1 MKTKIRISLLAIM
14 LLAFQPIFSQVNED
28 LVELDEVVLTL
39 PFGQTLGKSVLKVD
53 KLNFNDINPIIKQY
67 ISNSISKLPGV
78 SIISTGAGIG
88 KPSIRGLSFNRVVV
102 LNQGMRLENQQWGE
116 EHGLALSSSGV
127 NSVEVVKGPL
137 YVLYGSDAMG
147 GVLYIEPEKYSTSD
161 DLEIDY
167 TGIYNSNYSGF
178 SNNLGLKGSSENFSY
193 MLRADITDNGNYSSP
208 DGEIE
213 NTWFKQ
219 NDFKAGV
226 AYQTEKF
233 QSDLRFSMSETEVGI
248 PHMEEGHDD
257 HDDHG
262 EEDHDDHGEE
272 DHDDHGEEDH
282 YQEINHTTLT
292 WKNTFDMGNDHTLEI
307 TLGRQLNERKEFGG
321 HEEEGHDDHE
331 EHEEEGHDD
340 HEEHE
345 EEGHD
350 DHEEHEEEGHDDHDD
365 HEGHEEG
372 EAELDME
379 LETTSI
385 DIKLTMPQSDDLNL
399 IIGTS
404 LLNQENKNFGHET
417 LIPDAEKKDFGLFA
431 LGQFDIDD
439 TSQALIGVRY
449 DNRSISSES
458 SSNDYSNF
466 NGSLGFK
473 KDFGNSTLR
482 INLSSGFR
490 APDLIELYADGS
502 HHGSFQYKKG
512 NTNLEAE
519 ESLQTDLSYQINND
533 NSIVSFDL
541 FYNDISDYIYLSP
554 SSMFED
560 GLRVYDY
567 MQQDSKLYGGEI
579 HLNKNTSIDW
589 LSYYTSIEYVFGE
602 SMDGEALPFISP
614 LTLNQ
619 VFNIDFGNNYSVE
632 IDFIAKAKQSRVSLF
647 EEETDGYSVLNLSGN
662 YKTEF
667 MTNDLNLFWRI
678 SNVFDKEY
686 YDHLSRLKTAG
697 IEQMGRNISVGLTYN
712 F

>member
-1 MKTKIRISLLAIM
+1 MSKKNRISLIAIM
-14 LLAFQPIFSQVNED
+14 LLAFQVTFSQVND
-28 LVELDEVVLTL
+28 NLVKLDEVVLTL
-39 PFGQTLGKSVLKVD
+39 PFDQTLGKSVLKVD

-78 SIISTGAGIG
+78 SIISTGSGIG

-102 LNQGMRLENQQWGE
+102 LSQGMRLENQQWGE

-147 GVLYIEPEKYSTSD
+147 GVLYIEPEKYLTSE

-213 NTWFKQ
+213 NSWFKQ

-233 QSDLRFSMSETEVGI
+233 QSDLRISMSDIEVGI

-257 HDDHG
+257 HDDH
-262 EEDHDDHGEE
+262 EEDEHE
-272 DHDDHGEEDH
+272 EEDH
-282 YQEINHTTLT
+282 YQEIKHTTLS
-292 WKNTFDMGNDHTLEI
+292 WKNTFDMGNDHTLDI

-321 HEEEGHDDHE
+321 HEEEGHDDH
-331 EHEEEGHDD
+331 DD
-340 HEEHE
+340 
-345 EEGHD
+345 
-350 DHEEHEEEGHDDHDD
+350 HEEEGHDDHDD
-365 HEGHEEG
+365 HEEEGHEEG

-541 FYNDISDYIYLSP
+541 FYNDISDYIYLNP

-589 LSYYTSIEYVFGE
+589 LSYYTSIEYVFAE

-632 IDFIAKAKQSRVSLF
+632 IDFIAKAKQSRVSMF

-697 IEQMGRNISVGLTYN
+697 IEEMGRNISVGLTYN

>member
-14 LLAFQPIFSQVNED
+14 LFAFQSIFSQVNED

-53 KLNFNDINPIIKQY
+53 KLNFKDINPIIKQY

-178 SNNLGLKGSSENFSY
+178 SNNLGLKGSLENFSY

-257 HDDHG
+257 HDDH
-262 EEDHDDHGEE
+262 DDHGED

-292 WKNTFDMGNDHTLEI
+292 WKNTFDMGNDHTLDI

-321 HEEEGHDDHE
+321 
-331 EHEEEGHDD
+331 HEEEGHDD

-589 LSYYTSIEYVFGE
+589 LSYYTSIEYVFAE

-632 IDFIAKAKQSRVSLF
+632 IDFIAKAKQSRVSMF

-667 MTNDLNLFWRI
+667 MTNGLNLFWRI

-697 IEQMGRNISVGLTYN
+697 IEEMGRNISVGLTYN

>member
-1 MKTKIRISLLAIM
+1 MLKYLTFKKYKMSKKNRISLIAIM
-14 LLAFQPIFSQVNED
+14 LLVFQVTFSQVND
-28 LVELDEVVLTL
+28 NLVKLDEVVLTL
-39 PFGQTLGKSVLKVD
+39 PFDQTLGKSVLKVD

-78 SIISTGAGIG
+78 SIISTGSGIG

-102 LNQGMRLENQQWGE
+102 LSQGMRLENQQWGE

-147 GVLYIEPEKYSTSD
+147 GVLYIEPEKYLISD

-167 TGIYNSNYSGF
+167 TGIYNSNYNGF

-193 MLRADITDNGNYSSP
+193 MLRADIKDNGNYSSP

-213 NTWFKQ
+213 NSWFKQ

-233 QSDLRFSMSETEVGI
+233 QSDLRISMSDIEVGI

-257 HDDHG
+257 HDDH
-262 EEDHDDHGEE
+262 EEDEHDDHE
-272 DHDDHGEEDH
+272 EEDH
-282 YQEINHTTLT
+282 YQEIKHTTLS
-292 WKNTFDMGNDHTLEI
+292 WKNTFDMGNDHTLDI

-321 HEEEGHDDHE
+321 HEEEGH
-331 EHEEEGHDD
+331 
-340 HEEHE
+340 
-345 EEGHD
+345 
-350 DHEEHEEEGHDDHDD
+350 
-365 HEGHEEG
+365 EEG
-372 EAELDME
+372 EAELEME

-431 LGQFDIDD
+431 LGQFDINE

-458 SSNDYSNF
+458 GSNDYSNF

-482 INLSSGFR
+482 MNLSSGFR

-512 NTNLEAE
+512 NTNLVAE
-519 ESLQTDLSYQINND
+519 ESLQTDLSYQINNN

-541 FYNDISDYIYLSP
+541 FYNDISDYIYLNP

-560 GLRVYDY
+560 GLKVYDY
-567 MQQDSKLYGGEI
+567 MQQDAKLYGGEI

-589 LSYYTSIEYVFGE
+589 LSYYTSVEYVFAE

-632 IDFIAKAKQSRVSLF
+632 IDFIAKAKQSRVSMF
-647 EEETDGYSVLNLSGN
+647 EEETDGYSLLNLSGN
-662 YKTEF
+662 FKTEF
-667 MTNDLNLFWRI
+667 MNNDLNLFWRI

-697 IEQMGRNISVGLTYN
+697 IHEMGRNISVGLKCN

>member
-1 MKTKIRISLLAIM
+1 MKTKIRISLLALM

-147 GVLYIEPEKYSTSD
+147 GVLYIEPEKYLTSD

-193 MLRADITDNGNYSSP
+193 MLRADIKDNGNYSSP

-213 NTWFKQ
+213 NSWFKQ

-257 HDDHG
+257 HDDHDDH
-262 EEDHDDHGEE
+262 EEDGHD

-292 WKNTFDMGNDHTLEI
+292 WKNTFDMGNDHTLDI

-321 HEEEGHDDHE
+321 
-331 EHEEEGHDD
+331 
-340 HEEHE
+340 
-345 EEGHD
+345 
-350 DHEEHEEEGHDDHDD
+350 HEEEGHDDHDD

-512 NTNLEAE
+512 NINLEAE

-541 FYNDISDYIYLSP
+541 FYNDISDYIYLNP

-589 LSYYTSIEYVFGE
+589 LFYYTSIEYVFAE

-632 IDFIAKAKQSRVSLF
+632 IDFIAKAKQSRVSMF

-697 IEQMGRNISVGLTYN
+697 IEQMGRNISVGLKYN

>member
-1 MKTKIRISLLAIM
+1 M
-14 LLAFQPIFSQVNED
+14 LLVFQVTFSQVND
-28 LVELDEVVLTL
+28 NLVKLDEVVLTL
-39 PFGQTLGKSVLKVD
+39 PFDQTLGKSVLKVD

-78 SIISTGAGIG
+78 SIISTGSGIG

-102 LNQGMRLENQQWGE
+102 LSQGMRLENQQWGE

-147 GVLYIEPEKYSTSD
+147 GVLYIEPEKYLISD

-167 TGIYNSNYSGF
+167 TGIYNSNYNGF

-193 MLRADITDNGNYSSP
+193 MLRADIKDNGNYSSP

-213 NTWFKQ
+213 NSWFKQ

-233 QSDLRFSMSETEVGI
+233 QSDLRISMSDIEVGI

-257 HDDHG
+257 HE
-262 EEDHDDHGEE
+262 EEDN
-272 DHDDHGEEDH
+272 
-282 YQEINHTTLT
+282 YQEIKHTTLS
-292 WKNTFDMGNDHTLEI
+292 WKNTFDMGNDHTLDI

-321 HEEEGHDDHE
+321 HEEEGDDDHDDHE
-331 EHEEEGHDD
+331 E
-340 HEEHE
+340 
-345 EEGHD
+345 
-350 DHEEHEEEGHDDHDD
+350 
-365 HEGHEEG
+365 EGHEEG

-431 LGQFDIDD
+431 LGQFDINE

-458 SSNDYSNF
+458 GSNDYSNF

-482 INLSSGFR
+482 MNLSSGFR

-512 NTNLEAE
+512 NTNLVAE
-519 ESLQTDLSYQINND
+519 ESLQTDLSYQINNN

-541 FYNDISDYIYLSP
+541 FYNDISDYIYLNP

-560 GLRVYDY
+560 GLKVYDY
-567 MQQDSKLYGGEI
+567 MQQDAKLYGGEI

-589 LSYYTSIEYVFGE
+589 LSYYTSVEYVFAE

-632 IDFIAKAKQSRVSLF
+632 IDFIAKAKQSRVSMF
-647 EEETDGYSVLNLSGN
+647 EEETDGYSLLNLSGN
-662 YKTEF
+662 FKTEF
-667 MTNDLNLFWRI
+667 MNNDLNLFWRI

-697 IEQMGRNISVGLTYN
+697 IHEMGRNISVGLKCN

>member
-1 MKTKIRISLLAIM
+1 MSKKNRISLIAIM
-14 LLAFQPIFSQVNED
+14 LLAFQVTFSQVND
-28 LVELDEVVLTL
+28 NLVKLDEVVLTL
-39 PFGQTLGKSVLKVD
+39 PFDQTLGKSVLKVD

-78 SIISTGAGIG
+78 SIISTGSGIG

-102 LNQGMRLENQQWGE
+102 LSQGMRLENQQWGE

-147 GVLYIEPEKYSTSD
+147 GVLYIEPEKYLTSD

-167 TGIYNSNYSGF
+167 TGIYNSNYNGF

-193 MLRADITDNGNYSSP
+193 MLRADIKDNGNYSSP

-213 NTWFKQ
+213 NSWFKQ

-233 QSDLRFSMSETEVGI
+233 QSDLRISMSDIEVGI

-257 HDDHG
+257 HDYH
-262 EEDHDDHGEE
+262 EEDDHDDHE
-272 DHDDHGEEDH
+272 EEDH
-282 YQEINHTTLT
+282 YQEIKHTTLS
-292 WKNTFDMGNDHTLEI
+292 WKNTFDMGNDHTLDI

-331 EHEEEGHDD
+331 EEGHDD
-340 HEEHE
+340 HEE
-345 EEGHD
+345 
-350 DHEEHEEEGHDDHDD
+350 
-365 HEGHEEG
+365 EGHEEG

-431 LGQFDIDD
+431 LGQFDINE

-458 SSNDYSNF
+458 GSNDYSNF

-482 INLSSGFR
+482 MNLSSGFR

-512 NTNLEAE
+512 NTNLVAE
-519 ESLQTDLSYQINND
+519 ESLQTDLSYQINNN

-541 FYNDISDYIYLSP
+541 FYNDISDYIYLNP

-560 GLRVYDY
+560 GLKVYDY
-567 MQQDSKLYGGEI
+567 MQQDAKLYGGEI

-589 LSYYTSIEYVFGE
+589 LSYYTSVEYVFAE

-632 IDFIAKAKQSRVSLF
+632 IDFIAKAKQSRVSMF

-662 YKTEF
+662 FKTEF
-667 MTNDLNLFWRI
+667 MNNDLNLFWRI

-697 IEQMGRNISVGLTYN
+697 IHEMGRNISVGLKYN

>member
-1 MKTKIRISLLAIM
+1 MKTKIRISLLALM

-147 GVLYIEPEKYSTSD
+147 GVLYIEPEKYLTSD

-257 HDDHG
+257 HDDHDDH
-262 EEDHDDHGEE
+262 EEDGHD

-292 WKNTFDMGNDHTLEI
+292 WKNTFDMGNDHTLDI

-321 HEEEGHDDHE
+321 
-331 EHEEEGHDD
+331 
-340 HEEHE
+340 
-345 EEGHD
+345 
-350 DHEEHEEEGHDDHDD
+350 HEEEGHDDHDD

-512 NTNLEAE
+512 NINLEAE

-541 FYNDISDYIYLSP
+541 FYNDISDYIYLNP

-589 LSYYTSIEYVFGE
+589 LSYYTSIEYVFAE

-632 IDFIAKAKQSRVSLF
+632 IDFIAKAKQSRVSMF

-697 IEQMGRNISVGLTYN
+697 IEQMGRNISVGLKYN

>member
-1 MKTKIRISLLAIM
+1 MSKKNRISLIAIM
-14 LLAFQPIFSQVNED
+14 LLAFQVTFSQVND
-28 LVELDEVVLTL
+28 NLVKLDEVVLTL
-39 PFGQTLGKSVLKVD
+39 PFDQTLGKSVLKVD

-147 GVLYIEPEKYSTSD
+147 GVLYIEPEKYLTSD

-167 TGIYNSNYSGF
+167 TGIYNSNYNGF

-193 MLRADITDNGNYSSP
+193 MLRADIKDNGNYSSP

-213 NTWFKQ
+213 NSWFKQ

-257 HDDHG
+257 HDDHDDH
-262 EEDHDDHGEE
+262 EEDGHD

-292 WKNTFDMGNDHTLEI
+292 WKNTFDMGNDHTLDI

-340 HEEHE
+340 H
-345 EEGHD
+345 
-350 DHEEHEEEGHDDHDD
+350 DD

-372 EAELDME
+372 EAALAME

-541 FYNDISDYIYLSP
+541 FYNDISDYIYLNP

-589 LSYYTSIEYVFGE
+589 LSYYTSIEYVFAE

-697 IEQMGRNISVGLTYN
+697 IEEMGRNISVGLTYN

>member
-1 MKTKIRISLLAIM
+1 MHILINNMLKYLTFKKYKMSKKNRISLIAIM
-14 LLAFQPIFSQVNED
+14 LLAFQVTFSQVND
-28 LVELDEVVLTL
+28 NLVKLDEVVLTL
-39 PFGQTLGKSVLKVD
+39 PFDQTLGKSVLKVD

-78 SIISTGAGIG
+78 SIISTGSGIG

-102 LNQGMRLENQQWGE
+102 LSQGMRLENQQWGE

-147 GVLYIEPEKYSTSD
+147 GVLYIEPEKYLISD

-167 TGIYNSNYSGF
+167 TGIYNSNYNGF

-193 MLRADITDNGNYSSP
+193 MLRADIKDNGNYSSP

-213 NTWFKQ
+213 NSWFKQ

-233 QSDLRFSMSETEVGI
+233 QSDLRISMSDIEVGI

-257 HDDHG
+257 HDDH
-262 EEDHDDHGEE
+262 DDHE
-272 DHDDHGEEDH
+272 EEDH
-282 YQEINHTTLT
+282 YQEIKHTTLS
-292 WKNTFDMGNDHTLEI
+292 WKNTFDMGNDHTLDI

-321 HEEEGHDDHE
+321 HEEEGMMIR
-331 EHEEEGHDD
+331 
-340 HEEHE
+340 
-345 EEGHD
+345 
-350 DHEEHEEEGHDDHDD
+350 D

-431 LGQFDIDD
+431 LGQFDINE

-458 SSNDYSNF
+458 GSNDYSNF

-482 INLSSGFR
+482 MNLSSGFR

-512 NTNLEAE
+512 NTNLVAE
-519 ESLQTDLSYQINND
+519 ESLQTDLSYQINNN

-541 FYNDISDYIYLSP
+541 FYNDISDYIYLNP

-560 GLRVYDY
+560 GLKVYDY
-567 MQQDSKLYGGEI
+567 MQQDAKLYGGEI

-589 LSYYTSIEYVFGE
+589 LSYYTSVEYVFAE

-632 IDFIAKAKQSRVSLF
+632 IDFIAKAKQSRVSMF
-647 EEETDGYSVLNLSGN
+647 EEETDGYSLLNLSGN
-662 YKTEF
+662 FKTEF
-667 MTNDLNLFWRI
+667 MNNDLNLFWRI

-697 IEQMGRNISVGLTYN
+697 IHEMGRNISVGLKCN